1 MYTIYMNN
9 QHIERIFIWIIKAC
23 FCLMMFAPLL
33 LCANYF
39 FPAIFPKAIYIRI
52 LIEISLAAYIP
63 LAVLSPQFRPK
74 YNLIYASI
82 TIFAVIV
89 LFTSIIGENFSY
101 SFWGNYERMDGVF
114 SWMHYWAAIV
124 VASSV
129 IKEKKQWLALL
140 SFSVFAAVLMSLY
153 GFLQR
158 AGIDHFGPWAI
169 YETNLGRITGTIG
182 NPAFLAVYLLFN
194 IVFALL
200 IAIESTIKRW
210 WRFAVC
216 IAIIPVFMAYIMS
229 GVRGAFIGFVAGVIV
244 FFLGNLFW
252 NKNKKIKRFVSQ
264 GFFGFVAVLAILYGL
279 IGHNQWVTDNF
290 RRFFNM
296 PFSDSTVQTRLIS
309 WRGALIGF
317 KENFLFGVGPQKF
330 DIVFNEHFDPNFYI
344 LVGDETWWDRAHNM
358 VLEVATTMGIFG
370 LLSYLG
376 VGLALIYSLYQ
387 IGKINSERRVEV
399 LILFAFLIG
408 YFIQNLFVFD
418 TISSYIMLVVLVAYI
433 SAQTIE
439 EQAGFYAIKRIFRGI
454 LSQFREILPSISPK
468 SWYIAG
474 LAGLVVLVPVSYV
487 GNIKLIAHNKLL
499 LMNLAYANVQPYS
512 KTMNSYKEIF
522 ELSNFDNREVG
533 IKISQYMGQRAL
545 SGELTLNEVQSGYL
559 FVIDALDQ
567 VVEQNPKDV
576 RLLVSYGN
584 TLNVYGEILRQ
595 NNQKSS
601 LQILRKAES
610 ILREAASLGKARQQV
625 FHSLANTYLIMGDKE
640 KGINTL
646 VQTAKLL
653 PDTPKTYWLLAFAY
667 IQDGQ
672 NELGIKAADNALKNN
687 YRFSSEKEAQPVASV
702 LAEIGDY
709 ERLLI
714 LYEQVAK
721 NINTGTSQAKVAA
734 TLAQMGRKE
743 EAIEAAR
750 KVVELDP
757 NLKDQVDEFILQVES
772 GEKTDFLGN

>member
-1 MYTIYMNN
+1 
-9 QHIERIFIWIIKAC
+9 
-23 FCLMMFAPLL
+23 MMFAPLL

-309 WRGALIGF
+309 WRGALI
-317 KENFLFGVGPQKF
+317 
-330 DIVFNEHFDPNFYI
+330 
-344 LVGDETWWDRAHNM
+344 
-358 VLEVATTMGIFG
+358 
-370 LLSYLG
+370 
-376 VGLALIYSLYQ
+376 
-387 IGKINSERRVEV
+387 
-399 LILFAFLIG
+399 
-408 YFIQNLFVFD
+408 
-418 TISSYIMLVVLVAYI
+418 
-433 SAQTIE
+433 
-439 EQAGFYAIKRIFRGI
+439 
-454 LSQFREILPSISPK
+454 
-468 SWYIAG
+468 
-474 LAGLVVLVPVSYV
+474 
-487 GNIKLIAHNKLL
+487 
-499 LMNLAYANVQPYS
+499 
-512 KTMNSYKEIF
+512 
-522 ELSNFDNREVG
+522 
-533 IKISQYMGQRAL
+533 
-545 SGELTLNEVQSGYL
+545 
-559 FVIDALDQ
+559 
-567 VVEQNPKDV
+567 
-576 RLLVSYGN
+576 
-584 TLNVYGEILRQ
+584 
-595 NNQKSS
+595 
-601 LQILRKAES
+601 
-610 ILREAASLGKARQQV
+610 
-625 FHSLANTYLIMGDKE
+625 
-640 KGINTL
+640 
-646 VQTAKLL
+646 
-653 PDTPKTYWLLAFAY
+653 
-667 IQDGQ
+667 
-672 NELGIKAADNALKNN
+672 
-687 YRFSSEKEAQPVASV
+687 
-702 LAEIGDY
+702 
-709 ERLLI
+709 
-714 LYEQVAK
+714 
-721 NINTGTSQAKVAA
+721 
-734 TLAQMGRKE
+734 
-743 EAIEAAR
+743 
-750 KVVELDP
+750 
-757 NLKDQVDEFILQVES
+757 
-772 GEKTDFLGN
+772 